1 MKDSNISW
9 THHTFNLA
17 WGCDEVSP
25 ECANCYARVFSQ
37 RLGRDLWGK
46 GKPREVL
53 SPSYWKQPLKWDRAA
68 RKTGERNRVF
78 CSSMADVFEDHP
90 TITEQR
96 QRLWEMIRQTQNL
109 DWLLLTKRAERI
121 EGNLPADW
129 GQGYANV
136 WLGVTVGHPI
146 SIPRANYLRR
156 IPAAVRFLSAEPLL
170 GPLPGLSLEGIDW
183 VIVGGET
190 APDDKRREM
199 RPEWARDLRDRCQEQ
214 GVAFFFK
221 QSSHRYPGHGKL
233 DGERIQQYPRP
244 RGGVR

>member
-1 MKDSNISW
+1 MKDSKISW

-37 RLGRDLWGK
+37 RLGKNLWGK
-46 GKPREVL
+46 EKPREVL
-53 SPSYWKQPLKWDRAA
+53 SHSYWKQPLKWDREA
-68 RKTGERNRVF
+68 RKAGERHRVF

-90 TITEQR
+90 TITWQR

-121 EGNLPADW
+121 EGSLPADW

-146 SIPRANYLRR
+146 SIPRANP
-156 IPAAVRFLSAEPLL
+156 PATDTCGGPVPLGRASTRSSAWSV
-170 GPLPGLSLEGIDW
+170 PG
-183 VIVGGET
+183 
-190 APDDKRREM
+190 
-199 RPEWARDLRDRCQEQ
+199 RDRLGDCGWGDSAGRQAPGDAARVGQ
-214 GVAFFFK
+214 G
-221 QSSHRYPGHGKL
+221 S
-233 DGERIQQYPRP
+233 PRSLSGA
-244 RGGVR
+244 RGGVLLQTVLPSIPGPRKT